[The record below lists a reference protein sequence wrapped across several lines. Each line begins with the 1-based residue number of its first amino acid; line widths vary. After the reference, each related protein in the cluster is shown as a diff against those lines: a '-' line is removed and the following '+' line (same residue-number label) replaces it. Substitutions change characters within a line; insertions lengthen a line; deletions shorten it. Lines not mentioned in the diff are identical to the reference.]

1 MSEIIKLPNQ
11 RSNTEWTSYLAV
23 SYIEEFGDLDTTIE
37 RNIECWAVLI
47 KTKQC
52 WSLQG
57 FYGRTA
63 RDILNSGIVTEEG
76 YINWDELD
84 ELNNE

>member
-1 MSEIIKLPNQ
+1 MEEIIKLTNQ
-11 RSNTEWTSYLAV
+11 RSDIEWTSYKAV
-23 SYIEEFGDLDTTIE
+23 AYIEEFGDLETTFE

-57 FYGRTA
+57 TYGRTA
-63 RDILNSGIVTEEG
+63 KDILDSGFINEEG
-76 YINWDELD
+76 YINWE
-84 ELNNE
+84 EIE